1 MYLTLQTIL
10 LWALISISA
19 GSFMVLFGLRKK
31 MSDSKLAKSLS
42 ALAALVAVLL
52 LVVRILDTKS
62 LPLASGL
69 DFGFWFNAVI
79 LLLLLFMTL
88 KHHLAL
94 AGVIVYPLVL
104 GLTGW
109 MATLNL
115 SHQPKTPALKSY
127 WLEFH
132 VSSAVIA
139 YGAFCLAFVL
149 SVLVM
154 VARRNGKL
162 KSHLPSRELLNEWSY
177 RAVLVGM
184 PFQTIMLITGAIWA
198 EYAWGTY
205 WNWDPKE
212 TWALITWLIY
222 AAYLH
227 LRLQGWNEKQ
237 MFFINLLGFAAIL
250 FTFFGVSYLLPGLHS
265 YL

>member
-1 MYLTLQTIL
+1 MYLNLQTIL

-19 GSFMVLFGLRKK
+19 GSFVVVLGLRKTI
-31 MSDSKLAKSLS
+31 SESKLGKTLS
-42 ALAALVAVLL
+42 ALAALIAVLL
-52 LVVRILDTKS
+52 LVIRILDTKS
-62 LPLASGL
+62 LPFASGL
-69 DFGFWFNAVI
+69 DFGFWFNAVT
-79 LLLLLFMTL
+79 LLLLLYITL
-88 KHHLAL
+88 KHRLAL
-94 AGVIVYPLVL
+94 AGAIVYPVVL
-104 GLTGW
+104 GLTSW
-109 MATLNL
+109 MASLNL
-115 SHQPKTPALKSY
+115 THQPKTPALKSY

-132 VSSAVIA
+132 VSSAVVA
-139 YGAFCLAFVL
+139 YSAFCLSFAI
-149 SVLVM
+149 SVLLILAM
-154 VARRNGKL
+154 KNEKL
-162 KSHLPSRELLNEWSY
+162 KNYLPAADILSEWGY

-184 PFQTIMLITGAIWA
+184 PFQTIMLITGAVWA

-227 LRLQGWNEKQ
+227 LRLQGWNEKKL
-237 MFFINLLGFAAIL
+237 FFINLLGFAAIL